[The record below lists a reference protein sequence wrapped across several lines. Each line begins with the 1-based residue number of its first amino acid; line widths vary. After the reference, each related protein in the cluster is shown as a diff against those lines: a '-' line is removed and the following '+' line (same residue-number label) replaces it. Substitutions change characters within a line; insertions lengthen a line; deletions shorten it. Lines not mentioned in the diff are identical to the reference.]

1 MSKKTGTGLAAYAR
15 AQLGKPYWWGTFGQ
29 VASAGL
35 LAQKRAQY
43 PDSYRGS
50 QYASQ
55 FGQRVHDCVGLIKGY
70 RWSETPD
77 SLPAYVANQDVAVPG
92 LYAQCS
98 RRGQLSSIPDKPGV
112 CVFMA
117 SLGHVGVYVGNGK
130 VIEAMGQDYGVVETN
145 LWSRGWAFW
154 GMPDWIDYSQEEPAA
169 TAEPDP
175 VPAQTPE
182 PEPAPA
188 VTYQLAL
195 PLLRIGDKGD
205 TIKAAQALLISAGYR
220 CGPWANDGDF
230 GPDTD
235 AAVRRYQARF
245 GLAVDGEIGGETW
258 RSLLGL

>member
-1 MSKKTGTGLAAYAR
+1 MSRKTGTGLAAYAK

-29 VASAGL
+29 MASTEL

-77 SLPAYVANQDVAVPG
+77 SLPAYVGSQDVAVPG
-92 LYAQCS
+92 LYCQCS
-98 RRGQLSSIPDKPGV
+98 RQGPLSTMPDLPGV
-112 CVFMA
+112 CVFMG
-117 SLGHVGVYVGNGK
+117 SMGHVGVYVGGGK
-130 VIEAMGQDYGVVETN
+130 VVEAMGQDYGVVETD
-145 LWSRGWAFW
+145 LRARGWAFW
-154 GMPDWIDYSQEEPAA
+154 GMPDWIDYSDQAEPAQP
-169 TAEPDP
+169 EQ
-175 VPAQTPE
+175 PAPE
-182 PEPAPA
+182 PAPAPA
-188 VTYQLAL
+188 VTYQLSL
-195 PLLRIGDKGD
+195 PLLRRGDKGP
-205 TIKAAQALLISAGYR
+205 TVKAAQALLINAGYR

-245 GLAVDGEIGGETW
+245 SLEVDGIIGGETW